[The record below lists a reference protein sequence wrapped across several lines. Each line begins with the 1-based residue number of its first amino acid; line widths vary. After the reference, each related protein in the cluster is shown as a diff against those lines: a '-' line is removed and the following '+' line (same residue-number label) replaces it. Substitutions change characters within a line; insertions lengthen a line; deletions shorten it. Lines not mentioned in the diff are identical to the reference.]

1 VASVRAD
8 IQPSTL
14 IIGNFRKPRQ
24 TSQKPAE
31 LPGNVYFAIALTTLN
46 AETGILNY
54 FPRDSNGIHLAQA
67 EILQPGDGIICRGED
82 GNPNGG
88 GEGGIVLMIRY
99 RAETDRSRD

>member
-1 VASVRAD
+1 VASVKAD
-8 IQPSTL
+8 VHPSIL

-31 LPGNVYFAIALTTLN
+31 FPGNVYFAIALTTPN

-54 FPRDSNGIHLAQA
+54 FPRDSNGNSLGQA
-67 EILQPGDGIICRGED
+67 EILQPGDGIICCGED

-99 RAETDRSRD
+99 RVETDRSRD